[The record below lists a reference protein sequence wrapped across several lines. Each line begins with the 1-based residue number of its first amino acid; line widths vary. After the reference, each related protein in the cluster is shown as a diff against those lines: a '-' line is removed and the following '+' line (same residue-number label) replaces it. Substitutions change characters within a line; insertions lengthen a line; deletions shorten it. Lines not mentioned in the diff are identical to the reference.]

1 MDKEDVA
8 YTHTHTHTHTH
19 TVEYYSTIKKNEM
32 TFAAIWMDLEIRIL
46 GKVSQKKANIMISLI
61 CGI

>member
-8 YTHTHTHTHTH
+8 YIHNGKLLSHK
-19 TVEYYSTIKKNEM
+19 SNEIM
-32 TFAAIWMDLEIRIL
+32 PFAATRIDPEIITL
-46 GKVSQKKANIMISLI
+46 GKVSQKEKDKYLMISLI